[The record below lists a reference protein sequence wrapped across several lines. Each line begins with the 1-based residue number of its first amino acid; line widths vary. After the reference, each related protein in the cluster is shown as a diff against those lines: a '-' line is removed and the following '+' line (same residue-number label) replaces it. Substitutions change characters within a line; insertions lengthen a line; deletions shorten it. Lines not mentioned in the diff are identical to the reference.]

1 MKFLFKILV
10 LPVISIVAIPAIT
23 LGIIYKSVD
32 IPVDEFTS
40 DGNSVILAD
49 MITEEMDAFLADNNN
64 ESVITL
70 GLAQKEVNLLLKEQ
84 FLTMNDQYLNESA
97 ESDLKDYVIKEDMFG
112 YQGTWVSFDEDIIE
126 IESGIHVFVSNF
138 TFKTRLLIAF
148 KLEADTEEIVLTL
161 DKLTIGNLPLEWAFG
176 VANWA
181 VTQVTGNDI
190 EATINEQLNGIA
202 TFDPAIR
209 EIRVDIQTLVDSQLQ
224 DNPQQAALVNSLMAF
239 VDEND
244 LFEIGFTEGS
254 FDASLALGK
263 TKDDTPLFMLDA
275 SDRIMTEADLTA
287 MLESKATSLI
297 LSTLSTTTNPYIEF
311 GDLTLNKVLDYMLRD
326 QQVAPGVLQEVTL
339 FENYLMRAYQ
349 PYVTMTDTVFVVNF
363 PLKISSIAEPSN
375 TFQTIIKIDATP
387 SMSGSDLI
395 ITLNEL
401 TAGEVSITN
410 EHLANI
416 LTLLGD
422 TDLIVD
428 GNIVIKDFDQQMNQ
442 AGMSIENVEVINS
455 KLRMYVILS
464 DQIPVQEIKDVV
476 EGVLDGISDNP
487 DIPEELDQAVDDVLT
502 SISDPEGDPE
512 QAVEDFMETFEQLDE
527 EEQQVVYDALLE
539 EFENSEYT
547 LEEIL
552 GLIPQE

>member
-10 LPVISIVAIPAIT
+10 LPVLSLIAVPAIT
-23 LGIIYKSVD
+23 LGVIYKSVD
-32 IPVDEFTS
+32 IPVEEFTS
-40 DGNSVILAD
+40 EGASVVLID
-49 MITEEMDAFLADNNN
+49 MVTEEMDAFLADNNN

-84 FLTMNDQYLNESA
+84 FLTMNDQYLNEDA
-97 ESDLKDYVIKEDMFG
+97 EDDLKNYVLKEDMYG
-112 YQGTWVSFDEDIIE
+112 YQGTWVKFEEDKVE

-138 TFKTRLLIAF
+138 TYKTRLLISF

-161 DKLTIGNLPLEWAFG
+161 DELTIGNLPIAWAFG

-181 VTQVTGNDI
+181 VTQFTGNDI

-202 TFDPAIR
+202 TYDPAIR
-209 EIRVDIQTLVDSQLQ
+209 EIRVDVQTLVDSQLK
-224 DNPQQAALVNSLMAF
+224 DDPQQAALVNSLMAF
-239 VDEND
+239 IDENE

-254 FDASLALGK
+254 FDASIALGK
-263 TKDDTPLFMLDA
+263 TKDDTPINQLDA
-275 SDRIMTEADLTA
+275 SQRIMTEADLTS

-311 GDLTLNKVLDYMLRD
+311 GELSLNQVLDYMLRD
-326 QQVAPGVLQEVTL
+326 QQVSPGVLQEVIMI
-339 FENYLMRAYQ
+339 ENYIMRAYQ
-349 PYVTMTDTVFVVNF
+349 PYVTMTDTVFIVNF
-363 PLKISSIAEPSN
+363 PLKISSIDEPTSS
-375 TFQTIIKIDATP
+375 FQTIIKVDATP
-387 SMSGSDLI
+387 TMSGSDLV

-401 TAGEVSITN
+401 TAGQVSITN
-410 EHLANI
+410 EHLSNI

-464 DQIPVQEIKDVV
+464 DQIPVEEIKDVI

-502 SISDPEGDPE
+502 SIADPEGDPE
-512 QAVEDFMETFEQLDE
+512 QAVEDFMETFEELDE

-552 GLIPQE
+552 GLIPQD